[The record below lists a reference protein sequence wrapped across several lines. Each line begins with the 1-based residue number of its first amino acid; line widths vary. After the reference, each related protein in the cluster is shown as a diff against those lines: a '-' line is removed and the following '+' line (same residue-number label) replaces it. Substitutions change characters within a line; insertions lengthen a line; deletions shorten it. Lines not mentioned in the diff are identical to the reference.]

1 MTVKGVRSQ
10 RREAPAGGV
19 RNSNVV
25 YKDGG
30 LDGES
35 DRAIAARGGSRTVK
49 QEVINLFYGNGTA

>member
-35 DRAIAARGGSRTVK
+35 DRACG
-49 QEVINLFYGNGTA
+49 